1 MNVRF
6 YSLSTLPASAVES
19 AAGSFVAVG
28 GSVYYCT
35 GKEFVLLSNVDQ
47 DTTGEVKS
55 AVLDK
60 TSGIVS
66 FKNKDNVE
74 KFSLDLSPYIAA
86 EIAKLDGTATIASVT
101 DGVVTI
107 KAGIAETDGKVAND
121 ANADIVLA
129 KVATTGKAE
138 DVALNSTLKIGK
150 TEIKDVQGAITGIA
164 SAFNGLVN
172 DTDTLIKNYADGI
185 KVNNVA
191 QVSQNIA
198 IDGGD
203 INVDDDAETK
213 ETVKAAIARL
223 DGAAIKG
230 VQVNGTDLAVTD
242 NKVNVTVAT
251 GATNGSV
258 AVNGVDVAVAGLG
271 SAAYTDS
278 DAYDAKDTAK
288 TLIDA
293 LAGSAEGA
301 DNGVKVAVTSSKGQV
316 SSVTVDASGIVGTS
330 ADATT
335 ANTIYGAKNYADAAV
350 KTLSDTLGTA
360 AKANVATAD
369 IVIGSTDA
377 NLVSGSQ
384 VAKFVKNQVADLAG
398 AMHFVGTKDAVPTD
412 IANYS
417 AGDIILVGAKE
428 YVYNGSAWVELG
440 DEGAWE
446 AKGVAA
452 DLIAALDAEVVNATG
467 NVKVTITETDGKVSA
482 VAVDASGLDSVYD
495 KKGDAAQALVD
506 AKAYTD
512 TAKSAVIGSADD
524 TKDSATIAGA
534 KKYADNVV
542 SSIASATQTGSS
554 NGVEV
559 SVTTEAGSVKTVSVT
574 APDFDATYDKINA
587 ASTAKAEVIGKSGD
601 AKTADTIYGAKAY
614 ADDAAANA
622 VANIA
627 EATKS
632 ATSNS
637 VNVSVTTKAG
647 SVSAVSADLVWLTAF
662 PTE

>member
-6 YSLSTLPASAVES
+6 YSLSSLPTAVAS
-19 AAGSFVAVG
+19 AAGSFVAVNE
-28 GSVYYCT
+28 SIYYCT
-35 GKEFVLLSNVDQ
+35 GEKFVLLSNVDQ
-47 DTTGEVKS
+47 DTTGEIKS
-55 AVLDK
+55 AVLDT
-60 TSGIVS
+60 TSGVVS

-74 KFSLDLSPYIAA
+74 KFSLDLSPYITA
-86 EIAKLDGTATIASVT
+86 EIAKLDGTATIASVA

-107 KAGIAETDGKVAND
+107 KAGIAETDGIVAND
-121 ANADIVLA
+121 KNADITLA

-138 DVALNSTLKIGK
+138 NVALNSTLKIGS

-172 DTDTLIKNYADGI
+172 DTDALIKNYADGI

-191 QVSQNIA
+191 QSDQNIA

-223 DGAAIKG
+223 DGDAIKG
-230 VQVNGTDLAVTD
+230 VQVNGTDLTATD

-251 GATNGSV
+251 GVTNGSV

-288 TLIDA
+288 NLIDA
-293 LAGSAEGA
+293 LAGSAEST
-301 DNGVKVAVTSSKGQV
+301 DNGVKVAVASSKGQV
-316 SSVTVDASGIVGTS
+316 SSVTVDASGIVGVT

-369 IVIGSTDA
+369 ITIDSTDA

-384 VAKFVKNQVADLAG
+384 VAKFVKAQVADLAG
-398 AMHFVGTKDAVPTD
+398 AMHFVGTKDAIPTD
-412 IANYS
+412 NTDYS
-417 AGDIILVGAKE
+417 AGDIILVGTKE

-452 DLIAALDAEVVNATG
+452 DLIKALDAEVVNADG
-467 NVKVTITETDGKVSA
+467 NVKVTVTETDGKVSA

-512 TAKSAVIGSADD
+512 DAKTAVIGSADD

-542 SSIASATQTGSS
+542 SSIAVATQSGSS

-574 APDFDATYDKINA
+574 APDFANTYDKLGA
-587 ASTAKAEVIGKSGD
+587 ADEVKTAVVGASGD

-614 ADDAAANA
+614 ADDA

-627 EATKS
+627 ETTKS